1 VDLEE
6 EAAGGCGGD
15 RVNGRIRRL
24 GIGLLVLFTMLF
36 GQIAYV
42 QVFAASSISQNPAN
56 ATRQYIAEYQ
66 IQRGPILAADGTAIA
81 VSQRTKHSSIF
92 RYQRLYPQ
100 GDLFGQIT
108 GFYSRNYGSSEL
120 EHSMNP
126 WLSGSDASLAGSTLS
141 DLVLG
146 RPRKGGTVIT
156 TLQPSLQRLAQQA
169 LGNQQGAVVAIDPT
183 TGDILTMYSNP
194 SYDPSGLSD
203 PSSDTQTNA
212 WNSLTNDPA
221 QPLLPRANA
230 ELFPPGST
238 FKIITAAAALSAG
251 YEQQS
256 VWPSPHTLALPGSS
270 ATIQNFGGEFCNGGA
285 SQVTM
290 LEAFTES
297 CNVVFGEIGL
307 KVGPDKLATQ
317 AQAFGFCPID
327 PPTQTSC
334 AENPIPFS
342 EPPFGLT
349 SVAGRF
355 PSASYFATRQ
365 AAVAISAIGQENDLA
380 NPLQMALVSGA
391 VANSGL
397 LMQPR
402 LVTEIR
408 DSSGRV
414 VQRFPSTSFGQ
425 AVTPQVAGDLT
436 AMMQNVV
443 NNGTGT
449 YAQIPGIQVAGK
461 TGTADHT
468 APGAPTEP
476 PHAWFTGFASA
487 NGRSIAVAVIVLN
500 GGNMGSEATGGHV
513 AAPIAKQIIEA
524 WLKGGA

>member
-1 VDLEE
+1 M
-6 EAAGGCGGD
+6 
-15 RVNGRIRRL
+15 NSRIRRL
-24 GIGLLVLFTMLF
+24 GIGLLVLFAMLF

-56 ATRQYIAEYQ
+56 ATRQYIAEYR
-66 IQRGPILAADGTAIA
+66 IQRGPILAADGSAIA
-81 VSQRTKHSSIF
+81 ISKRAKSASIYK
-92 RYQRLYPQ
+92 YQRLYPQ

-108 GFYSRNYGSSEL
+108 GYYSRVYGTSEL

-126 WLSGSDASLAGSTLS
+126 YLAGSDPSLAVSTLS

-146 RPRKGGTVIT
+146 RPRKGGTVVT

-169 LGNQQGAVVAIDPT
+169 LGSQQGAVVAIDPT
-183 TGDILTMYSNP
+183 TGDLLTMYSNP
-194 SYDPSGLSD
+194 AYDPSALSD
-203 PSSDTQTNA
+203 PSSDTQTKA
-212 WNSLTNDPA
+212 WDALTNDPT

-238 FKIITAAAALSAG
+238 FKIITAAAALSAN
-251 YEQQS
+251 YTPQS
-256 VWPSPHTLALPGSS
+256 LWPSPHTLQLPGST
-270 ATIQNFGGEFCNGGA
+270 ATIQNFGGEYCNGGA

-307 KVGPDKLATQ
+307 KVGADRLAAQ
-317 AQAFGFCPID
+317 AQAFGFCSID
-327 PPTQTSC
+327 PPVQTSC
-334 AENPIPFS
+334 PQNPIPFS
-342 EPPFGLT
+342 DPPFGVT
-349 SVAGRF
+349 SEAGRF
-355 PSASYFATRQ
+355 PVASYFASRES
-365 AAVAISAIGQENDLA
+365 AVAISAIGQDNDLA

-391 VANSGL
+391 VANGGL

-414 VQRFPSTSFGQ
+414 VQRFSSTSYGQ
-425 AVTPQVAGDLT
+425 AVTPAVAADLT
-436 AMMQNVV
+436 TMMKNVV
-443 NNGTGT
+443 ASGTGT
-449 YAQIPGIQVAGK
+449 YAQIPGIDVAGK
-461 TGTADHT
+461 TGTAQHGT
-468 APGAPTEP
+468 SQS

-487 NGRSIAVAVIVLN
+487 NGRNIAVAVIVLD

-513 AAPIAKQIIEA
+513 AAPIAKQIIQA
-524 WLKGGA
+524 WLEGGA